1 MDAIS
6 EEPKEESIRR
16 AAEVL
21 FLEKGFKRTSMAD
34 IAQEAGC
41 NQALIHYYFRTKDR
55 LFKDIFMGK
64 IELIFSSLVGRLEET
79 LSFEEALTLFIEKQY
94 DMILQNPRIPF
105 LVLTEI
111 HSSPE
116 RVVELETIAKEKFSY
131 VISFYDRMLK
141 AAVAEGSIR
150 PISVI
155 SLFMNIISLNVAMF
169 LGKPLLIQSVGM
181 SEKAFQE
188 AAAARK
194 AENVEFILRSLR
206 P

>member
-6 EEPKEESIRR
+6 EEPKEKTIRR
-16 AAEVL
+16 AAEEL
-21 FLEKGFKRTSMAD
+21 FLEKGFKRTSMSD
-34 IAQEAGC
+34 IARAAGC
-41 NQALIHYYFRTKDR
+41 NQALIHYYFRTKDK
-55 LFKDIFMGK
+55 LFQNIFMGK
-64 IELIFSSLVGRLEET
+64 VELIFSSIVGQLEKT

-94 DMILQNPRIPF
+94 EMILQNPRIPF
-105 LVLTEI
+105 LILTEI

-116 RVVELETIAKEKFSY
+116 RIVELEAIAKEKFSY

-141 AAVAEGSIR
+141 EAVAGGSIR

-155 SLFMNIISLNVAMF
+155 SLFMNIIALNVAMF
-169 LGKPLLIQSVGM
+169 LGKPLLIKSVGM
-181 SEKAFQE
+181 SEKSFRE

-194 AENVEFILRSLR
+194 AENVEFILRSLK